1 MNFLDKTDIGKT
13 YEQDSGYLSTII
25 GSFIDDK
32 ETIFVAKTNRPETR
46 YWLYWNNGNS
56 YSGSKECDT
65 QNHCIRKYKG
75 EIK

>member
-25 GSFIDDK
+25 GSFIK
-32 ETIFVAKTNRPETR
+32 NQETIFVAKTNRSEAT

-56 YSGSKECDT
+56 YSGSKEYDP

-75 EIK
+75 EVK